1 MSAATGE
8 TPDTEFDPSSL
19 VDMLR
24 MDGRTA
30 IVTGGGRGIGRAIA
44 LAFAQQGAR
53 VAVMARSGGE
63 IGAVQSEIES
73 RGGQA
78 LAVQVDIADAQ
89 QVKDAF
95 AQVTAA
101 LGPVDTV
108 VNNAGNLLF
117 KSFVPLPGVPEHFPK
132 FDGPISDDEWTSVL
146 GTHLD
151 GTFYLLRE
159 AMPGM
164 LERRSGRVL
173 NIVSNSIL
181 RHGPF
186 VSAYDT
192 AKGAVT
198 ALTRSL
204 AHEVAHYGVT
214 VNAIAAGHFYTAMTA
229 AMHDDPEANRR
240 VLQRVPMRRIG
251 ELREIAA
258 LAAYLVSAPAG
269 FLTGQVI
276 ALDGGE
282 SL

>member
-1 MSAATGE
+1 
-8 TPDTEFDPSSL
+8 
-19 VDMLR
+19 MLR
-24 MDGRTA
+24 MDGRTT

-44 LAFAQQGAR
+44 MAFAGLGSQ
-53 VAVMARSGGE
+53 VAVLARSGDE
-63 IGAVQSEIES
+63 IEAVQRDIEAT
-73 RGGQA
+73 GGRA
-78 LAVQVDIADAQ
+78 LAVRVDISDSAD
-89 QVKDAF
+89 VKDAYER
-95 AQVTAA
+95 VTSV

-108 VNNAGNLLF
+108 VNNAGNLLY
-117 KSFVPLPGVPEHFPK
+117 KSLVPLPGAPAHFPK
-132 FDGPISDDEWTSVL
+132 FEGPITDEEWSSVL

-151 GTFYLLRE
+151 GTFFLVRE
-159 AMPGM
+159 ALPAM
-164 LERRSGRVL
+164 LERRRGRVV

-186 VSAYDT
+186 VSSYDT
-192 AKGAVT
+192 AKGAVA

-204 AHEVAHYGVT
+204 AHEVAYYGVT

-251 ELREIAA
+251 DLHEIAA
-258 LAAYLVSAPAG
+258 LAAYLVSEPAG
-269 FLTGQVI
+269 FMTGQVI

>member
-1 MSAATGE
+1 MSE
-8 TPDTEFDPSSL
+8 QPDEEWPASPG
-19 VDMLR
+19 DMLR

-44 LAFAQQGAR
+44 IAFAQLGAK
-53 VAVMARSGGE
+53 VAVLARSTDE
-63 IGAVQSEIES
+63 IEAVQREIES
-73 RGGQA
+73 RGGAA
-78 LAVQVDIADAQ
+78 LAVQVDITDSAR
-89 QVKDAF
+89 VKEAYER
-95 AQVTAA
+95 VTAA
-101 LGPVDTV
+101 LGAADTV
-108 VNNAGNLLF
+108 VNNAGNLLY
-117 KSFVPLPGVPEHFPK
+117 KSLVPLPGAPAHFPK
-132 FDGPISDDEWTSVL
+132 FDGPISDDEWSSVL

-151 GTFYLLRE
+151 GTFYLVRE
-159 AMPGM
+159 ALPAM
-164 LERRSGRVL
+164 LERRQGRVV

-258 LAAYLVSAPAG
+258 LAAYLVSEPAG
-269 FLTGQVI
+269 FMTGQVI

>member
-1 MSAATGE
+1 VSEQTDDGW
-8 TPDTEFDPSSL
+8 PSPL
-19 VDMLR
+19 TDMLR

-44 LAFAQQGAR
+44 TAFAELGAK
-53 VAVMARSGGE
+53 VAVMARSTDE
-63 IGAVQSEIES
+63 ITAVQREIES
-73 RGGQA
+73 HGGQA
-78 LAVQVDIADAQ
+78 LAVQVDITDSGA
-89 QVKDAF
+89 VKEAYER
-95 AQVTAA
+95 VTVA
-101 LGPVDTV
+101 LGPADTV
-108 VNNAGNLLF
+108 VNNAGNLLY
-117 KSFVPLPGVPEHFPK
+117 KSLVPLPNAPAHFPT
-132 FDGPISDDEWTSVL
+132 FDGPITDEEWSSVL

-151 GTFYLLRE
+151 GTFFLLR
-159 AMPGM
+159 AALPSM
-164 LERRSGRVL
+164 LEGRRGRVV

-186 VSAYDT
+186 VSSYDT

-229 AMHDDPEANRR
+229 AMHEDPEANRR

-258 LAAYLVSAPAG
+258 LAAYLVSEPAA
-269 FLTGQVI
+269 FMTGQVI

>member
-1 MSAATGE
+1 
-8 TPDTEFDPSSL
+8 
-19 VDMLR
+19 MLR

-44 LAFAQQGAR
+44 MAFAELGAG
-53 VAVMARSGGE
+53 VGVLARSAEE
-63 IGAVQSEIES
+63 IGAVQQEIEAN
-73 RGGQA
+73 GGRA
-78 LAVQVDIADAQ
+78 LAVQVDISDSG
-89 QVKDAF
+89 QVKSAYE
-95 AQVTAA
+95 QVCAA

-108 VNNAGNLLF
+108 VNNAGNLLY
-117 KSFVPLPGVPEHFPK
+117 KSFVPLPDTPDHFPT
-132 FDGPISDDEWTSVL
+132 FDGPISDDEWSTVL

-151 GTFYLLRE
+151 GSMFLLRE
-159 AMPGM
+159 ALPGM
-164 LERRSGRVL
+164 LERRTGRVV
-173 NIVSNSIL
+173 NIVSNSIF

-198 ALTRSL
+198 ELTRSL
-204 AHEVAHYGVT
+204 AHEVAYYGVT

-229 AMHDDPEANRR
+229 PMHDDPDANRR

-258 LAAYLVSAPAG
+258 LAAYLVSEAAG
-269 FLTGQVI
+269 FMTGQVI

>member
-1 MSAATGE
+1 VRG
-8 TPDTEFDPSSL
+8 DTDDGWPSPL
-19 VDMLR
+19 TDMLR

-44 LAFAQQGAR
+44 TAFAELGAT
-53 VAVMARSGGE
+53 VAVMARSAEE
-63 IGAVQSEIES
+63 IARVQQEIES
-73 RGGQA
+73 SGGRA
-78 LAVQVDIADAQ
+78 LAVQADISDSAAVKEAYERVTDAIG
-89 QVKDAF
+89 
-95 AQVTAA
+95 AA
-101 LGPVDTV
+101 DTV
-108 VNNAGNLLF
+108 VNNAGNLLY
-117 KSFVPLPGVPEHFPK
+117 KSLVPLPGAPAHFPT
-132 FDGPISDDEWTSVL
+132 FDGPISDEEWSSVL

-151 GTFYLLRE
+151 GAFFLLRE
-159 AMPGM
+159 ALPSM
-164 LERRSGRVL
+164 LGRRNGRVV
-173 NIVSNSIL
+173 NIVSNSIF

-186 VSAYDT
+186 VSSYDT

-251 ELREIAA
+251 QLREIAA
-258 LAAYLVSAPAG
+258 RAAYLVSEPAG
-269 FLTGQVI
+269 FMTGQVI

>member
-1 MSAATGE
+1 
-8 TPDTEFDPSSL
+8 
-19 VDMLR
+19 MLR
-24 MDGRTA
+24 MDGRVA

-44 LAFAQQGAR
+44 RSFAQLGAS
-53 VAVMARSGGE
+53 VAVMARSAGE
-63 IGAVQSEIES
+63 IENVQQEVEAH
-73 RGGQA
+73 GGRA
-78 LAVQVDIADAQ
+78 LAVQADITDS
-89 QVKDAF
+89 
-95 AQVTAA
+95 AQVRAAYEQVAPA

-108 VNNAGNLLF
+108 VNNAGTLLY
-117 KSFVPLPGVPEHFPK
+117 KSLVPLPDAPDHFPK
-132 FDGPISDDEWTSVL
+132 FDGPTTDEEWSSVL

-159 AMPGM
+159 AMPAM
-164 LERRSGRVL
+164 LERRTGRVV

-240 VLQRVPMRRIG
+240 VLQRVPMHRIG

-258 LAAYLVSAPAG
+258 LAAYLVSEPAG
-269 FLTGQVI
+269 FMTGQVI

>member
-1 MSAATGE
+1 VSEQIDDAW
-8 TPDTEFDPSSL
+8 SSPL
-19 VDMLR
+19 TDMLR

-30 IVTGGGRGIGRAIA
+30 IITGGGRGIGRAVA
-44 LAFAQQGAR
+44 TAFAQLGAK
-53 VAVMARSGGE
+53 VAVLARSADE
-63 IGAVQSEIES
+63 IGAVQREIEAH
-73 RGGQA
+73 GGQA
-78 LAVQVDIADAQ
+78 LAAQVDITDSGA
-89 QVKDAF
+89 VKDAYER
-95 AQVTAA
+95 VTAA

-108 VNNAGNLLF
+108 VNNAGNLLY
-117 KSFVPLPGVPEHFPK
+117 KSLVPLPGAPAHFPT
-132 FDGPISDDEWTSVL
+132 FDGPISDEEWSSVL

-151 GTFYLLRE
+151 GTFFLVRE
-159 AMPGM
+159 ALPSM
-164 LERRSGRVL
+164 LERRHGRVV

-186 VSAYDT
+186 VSSYDT

-258 LAAYLVSAPAG
+258 LAAYLVSEPAG
-269 FLTGQVI
+269 FMTGQVV

>member
-1 MSAATGE
+1 MSMA
-8 TPDTEFDPSSL
+8 D
-19 VDMLR
+19 VLR

-44 LAFAQQGAR
+44 LAFAELGAR
-53 VAVMARSGGE
+53 VAVFARSPDE
-63 IGAVQSEIES
+63 IGAVQREIEAS
-73 RGGQA
+73 GGQA
-78 LAVQVDIADAQ
+78 VAVQVDITDSGR
-89 QVKDAF
+89 VKEAF
-95 AQVTAA
+95 AEVTAA

-108 VNNAGNLLF
+108 VNNAGNLLY
-117 KSFVPLPGVPEHFPK
+117 KSFVPLPNAPAHFPK
-132 FDGPISDDEWTSVL
+132 FDGPITDDEWSSVL

-151 GTFYLLRE
+151 GTIYLLRE

-164 LERRSGRVL
+164 LERRQGRVV

-186 VSAYDT
+186 VSSYDT
-192 AKGAVT
+192 AKGAVA

-229 AMHDDPEANRR
+229 AMHDDPDANRR

-251 ELREIAA
+251 ELHEIAT
-258 LAAYLVSAPAG
+258 LAAYLVSEPAG
-269 FLTGQVI
+269 FMTGQVI